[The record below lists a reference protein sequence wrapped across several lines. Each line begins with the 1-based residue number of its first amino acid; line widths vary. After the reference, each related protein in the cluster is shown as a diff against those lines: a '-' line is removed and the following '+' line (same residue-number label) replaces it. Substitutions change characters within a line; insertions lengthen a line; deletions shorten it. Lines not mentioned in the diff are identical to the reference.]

1 MPFRSLRS
9 SEMIKGP
16 ATMKMSAHLS
26 WAAILSNASL
36 GAVVVLARRS
46 GYANR
51 TDHVVADLYWREH
64 ARR

>member
-1 MPFRSLRS
+1 
-9 SEMIKGP
+9 
-16 ATMKMSAHLS
+16 MKMSAHLS
-26 WAAILSNASL
+26 WAATLSNASL

-46 GYANR
+46 GHANR